1 MTNYRAILQYYCQGN
16 TTTQIATICQCSRT
30 TVLKTIKRA
39 AEINLALPVADSISD
54 KELYLMLYL
63 SRGRKEE
70 YYLPDWYELN
80 KDKTKRKFTKYR
92 AWQKYCRVAKKLGLK
107 AYGKSRFYRLY
118 KDYLTV
124 HTKPAA
130 KVSQILKQIRNSTF
144 TEGYVI
150 NVFGKES
157 NAYRILMAQREQW
170 CKSLRL
176 NSSKIWTT

>member
-1 MTNYRAILQYYCQGN
+1 MTNYRAILQYYFQGD
-16 TTTQIATICQCSRT
+16 TITQIATICQCSRT

-39 AEINLALPVADSISD
+39 TEINLTLPIADSISD
-54 KELYLMLYL
+54 KDLYLMLYPN
-63 SRGRKEE
+63 RGRKEE

-130 KVSQILKQIRNSTF
+130 IVGQILKTIRDYTF
-144 TEGYVI
+144 VTDFLLRS
-150 NVFGKES
+150 FGKQ
-157 NAYRILMAQREQW
+157 NTTYQKYITVRDKW

-176 NSSKIWTT
+176 DATKLWAT